1 MQIVVKASPEQKTTL
16 ESMLWAENLHFHW
29 IEDQNY
35 PSDADAYFDLSF
47 EEKGWTFDKIT
58 SIPVFVNAVCLTSQ
72 ELPPNAIRMNAWK
85 SFLNRPLW
93 EIASSDEAMNQKALL
108 LLEQLGRKA
117 VIVPDE
123 PGLIAVRIIAMIINE
138 AFFALEEEVSTKK
151 EMDIAMKF
159 GTNYPYGPFEWA
171 NLIGL
176 SKIAKLLE
184 ILSLKNDRY
193 AIAPAILQEL
203 AFQNTSN

>member
-1 MQIVVKASPEQKTTL
+1 
-16 ESMLWAENLHFHW
+16 
-29 IEDQNY
+29 
-35 PSDADAYFDLSF
+35 
-47 EEKGWTFDKIT
+47 
-58 SIPVFVNAVCLTSQ
+58 
-72 ELPPNAIRMNAWK
+72 MNAWK